1 MSNITKSSFTS
12 ENALAYADI
21 PAVLAGLARMR
32 GDIWDLAN
40 EIDPAIAVVNQTVQA
55 PGDKSL
61 ARQALKNQQAQLVW
75 LAAETGAM
83 LAALAHTKEATAMP
97 APQQQ
102 ACETSTVLRLYN
114 LGASLDHL
122 CATLPEEQAG
132 LALLLRMISAE
143 LDRCAADLDEAEG

>member
-12 ENALAYADI
+12 ENALTYPDI

-40 EIDPAIAVVNQTVQA
+40 EIDPAIAVVTQTVQA

-61 ARQALKNQQAQLVW
+61 AHQALKNQQAQLVW

-83 LAALAHTKEATAMP
+83 LAAIAKTDSEDGMQNTQQKHGTTDALLKLYLVAEALEHIA
-97 APQQQ
+97 
-102 ACETSTVLRLYN
+102 RY
-114 LGASLDHL
+114 
-122 CATLPEEQAG
+122 LPERSGG
-132 LALLLRMISAE
+132 LAYILQGLGKDVHRLTASIDDKTE
-143 LDRCAADLDEAEG
+143 